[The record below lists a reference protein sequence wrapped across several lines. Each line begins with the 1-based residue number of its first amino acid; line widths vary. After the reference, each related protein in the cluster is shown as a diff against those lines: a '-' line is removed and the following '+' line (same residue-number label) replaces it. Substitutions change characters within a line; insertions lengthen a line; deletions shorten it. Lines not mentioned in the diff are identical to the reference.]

1 MPERGTLSQTRGVG
15 TPFPYGATVP
25 DSPGQVL
32 AFSGL
37 LRREP
42 HEPVGFRLLQHAF
55 SLVPAQRTAGRAVRV
70 CYVPTAVGDDPA
82 AVEATRASY
91 ARHAPDVELSVLT
104 LFTQPSL
111 PDVAA
116 HLLAQDVVH
125 VEGGSV
131 ANLMA
136 VWRVHGLRD
145 VLRRCWEA
153 GAVLTGASAGSL
165 CWHVGGPTDSYGD
178 ALAPFTDGLGLL
190 PHANGVHDDLAD
202 QPRYDVLRR
211 LVADGTLP
219 TAYATQDGVGLHY
232 VGTRLHEVVTL
243 RPGSSASRVEADGA
257 GGWREE
263 RLPARLLR

>member
-1 MPERGTLSQTRGVG
+1 MTHE
-15 TPFPYGATVP
+15 P

-37 LRREP
+37 LEREP
-42 HEPVGFRLLQHAF
+42 HEPLGFRLLRHAF
-55 SLVPAQRTAGRAVRV
+55 SLVPPVRVAGRALRV
-70 CYVPTAVGDDPA
+70 CYVPTAMGDHPD
-82 AVEATRASY
+82 AVAATRASY
-91 ARHAPDVELSVLT
+91 GRHAPDVELSVLT
-104 LFTQPSL
+104 LFPQPSHV
-111 PDVAA
+111 DVAA

-131 ANLMA
+131 VNLVA
-136 VWRVHGLRD
+136 VWRAHGLPD
-145 VLRRCWEA
+145 VLRRCWEG

-165 CWHVGGPTDSYGD
+165 CWHLGGPTDSYGD
-178 ALAPFTDGLGLL
+178 ALDPFTDGLGLL
-190 PHANGVHDDLAD
+190 PFANGVHDDLAY

-243 RPGSSASRVEADGA
+243 RPRSSAFRVEPDGA

-263 RLPARLLR
+263 RLPARVLG

>member
-1 MPERGTLSQTRGVG
+1 MPYE
-15 TPFPYGATVP
+15 P
-25 DSPGQVL
+25 DAPGQVL

-37 LRREP
+37 LRRRPDEP
-42 HEPVGFRLLQHAF
+42 LGFRLLQHAF
-55 SLVPAQRTAGRAVRV
+55 SLVPPARAAGRPLRV
-70 CYVPTAVGDDPA
+70 CYVPTAVGDDAA
-82 AVEATRASY
+82 AVAATRASY

-104 LFTQPSL
+104 LFTQPSV

-136 VWRVHGLRD
+136 VWRVHGLRE
-145 VLRRCWEA
+145 VLRRCWEN

-190 PHANGVHDDLAD
+190 PVANGVHDDLAD

-211 LVADGTLP
+211 LVADGSLP
-219 TAYATQDGVGLHY
+219 TAHATQDGVGLHY

-243 RPGSSASRVEADGA
+243 RPGSSAFRVEPDGA

-263 RLPARLLR
+263 RLPARVLS